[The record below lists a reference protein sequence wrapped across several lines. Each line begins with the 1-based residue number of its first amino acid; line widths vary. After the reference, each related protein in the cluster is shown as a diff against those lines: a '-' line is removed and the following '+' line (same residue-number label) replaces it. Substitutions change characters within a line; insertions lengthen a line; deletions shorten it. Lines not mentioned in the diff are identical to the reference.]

1 MIRPFARFSKRAI
14 GSLLVV
20 MLLVQTT
27 GCTTWKTV
35 SLSVA
40 AVEGTKN
47 KVKVVLKAG
56 GTVTSDSVRVRGDS
70 VVTYHPDGVGTIPL
84 AEVKV
89 VKVHRSNPWA
99 TGALIL
105 GFAAALAALYAALGA
120 MVRAAD

>member
-1 MIRPFARFSKRAI
+1 MRLLRSVT
-14 GSLLVV
+14 SSVLVV
-20 MLLVQTT
+20 VILIQAT
-27 GCTTWKTV
+27 GCTSWKTV

-40 AVEGTKN
+40 AVENPGK
-47 KVKVVLKAG
+47 KVKVELKEG